1 MRRIRLL
8 PAMFVF
14 LVICGGIN
22 AQTLYKVNFHDKDN
36 RPYEGLLVYFN
47 ESHSYMRIN
56 YYSTNNKYQVVH
68 VDYTSSTGTFNDGGT
83 YFFMSGFGPRFITP
97 DSANQKYSPDFFI
110 WRKGKGQQYWN
121 KPSTTDDPKL
131 AYSSEVPVDS
141 FFQVNPFSVSET
153 FLRKFFWSNEPD
165 YFSLRKV
172 CGLDPV
178 DVKPVV
184 TTSAKLHLFI
194 VANTLIG
201 DIGASCSSDRDKL
214 DYEFKSISDA
224 LGLGYQKYVV
234 DGNNFNKVTVQ
245 NKLASLKPGKNDIV
259 IFVYRGHGFRWNNQ
273 TDAYPMLDLRSSNY
287 LNISQTTSIS
297 LSEVY
302 NTLKS
307 KGARLNIVLGDCC
320 NNNVGINQMTVTSF
334 LNSQTENKP
343 DMTKLKKL
351 FMNARGNLISAAA
364 KAGEYSWANP
374 FGGFYT
380 LSFIQAMKDKISYL
394 NNSSSTWNDVI
405 DYTTRLARDKSS
417 PSLCSNCTIQSGV
430 SFVSVSY

>member
-1 MRRIRLL
+1 MRRIIL
-8 PAMFVF
+8 PAILLTFA
-14 LVICGGIN
+14 LYGSLN
-22 AQTLYKVNFHDKDN
+22 AQILYKVNFHDKEN

-56 YYSTNNKYQVVH
+56 YYSTDNKYQVVH
-68 VDYTSSTGTFNDGGT
+68 VDYKSSTGTFNDGGT
-83 YFFMSGFGPRFITP
+83 YFFMSGYNPRFITP
-97 DSANQKYSPDFFI
+97 DSLNQKYNPDYFI
-110 WRKGKGQQYWN
+110 WRKGKNQQYWN

-141 FFQVNPFSVSET
+141 FFQVNPYSVSET
-153 FLRKFFWSNEPD
+153 FLRKFFWSNEAD

-172 CGLDPV
+172 CGLDLTDNTP
-178 DVKPVV
+178 V
-184 TTSAKLHLFI
+184 TTTAAKMHLFI

-214 DYEFKSISDA
+214 DYEFRSIADV
-224 LGLGYQKYVV
+224 LGVTYQKYVV
-234 DGNNFNKVTVQ
+234 DGNNFNKATVQ
-245 NKLASLKPGKNDIV
+245 NKLNALKPGKNDIV

-273 TDAYPMLDLRSSNY
+273 SDAYPMLDLRSSQY
-287 LNISQTTSIS
+287 LDISQNTSIS

-302 NTLKS
+302 NTLKN

-334 LNSQTENKP
+334 LNSQNENKP
-343 DMTKLKKL
+343 DMIKLKKL

-394 NNSSSTWNDVI
+394 SSGNSSWSDVI
-405 DYTTRLARDKSS
+405 DYTTRLAKDKSS
-417 PSLCSNCTIQSGV
+417 PTLCSNCTIQSGV
-430 SFVSVSY
+430 SYVSVTY